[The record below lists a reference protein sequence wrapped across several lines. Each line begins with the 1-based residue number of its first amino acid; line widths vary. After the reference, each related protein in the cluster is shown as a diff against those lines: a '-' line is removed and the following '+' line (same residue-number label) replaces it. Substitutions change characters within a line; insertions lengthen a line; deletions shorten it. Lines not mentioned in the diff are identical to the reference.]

1 MGKNG
6 KICKLEICIASLYKC
21 YKFYSAIQNWHF
33 AWTDKQS
40 AELNGI
46 CLKIKMMILESV
58 LDPSLEYLLFFNNM
72 FLGFK
77 GDQLF

>member
-1 MGKNG
+1 MAKYVNQ
-6 KICKLEICIASLYKC
+6 K
-21 YKFYSAIQNWHF
+21 SALQVDTSVVNSIQQSRDWHF

-46 CLKIKMMILESV
+46 CLKIKTMILQSV
-58 LDPSLEYLLFFNNM
+58 LDPLLEYLLFINNM